1 MLMEENRNK
10 ADMWLRL
17 ETEEMELSNG
27 TEGQDEKGSNEL
39 QP

>member
-1 MLMEENRNK
+1 MEENRNK

-27 TEGQDEKGSNEL
+27 TEGQDEKCSNEL

>member
-17 ETEEMELSNG
+17 ETEAMEFSNG
-27 TEGQDEKGSNEL
+27 RDGQNEKGANEL